1 MATTAPIPQSYGRGE
16 KLEAG
21 PARYIAEPAALG
33 LAGFALATMVLSFIN
48 VGVLDDASLPVA
60 LGLALAYG
68 GIVQLLAGMWAFIKN
83 DTFAAVALS
92 SYGGF
97 WISFWALNEFFLPKI
112 PTGQQAD
119 ALALYLIAWAVF
131 SFYMWIISFRVS
143 LAVMAVFLT
152 LWPTYLLLG
161 LGKAVDSTTLFNIG
175 GGFGIAT
182 AACAWY
188 ASFAIT
194 ANATTRRDWIPMG
207 ETRSAQQDA
216 PPEGAMP
223 ATQDRFNREE
233 QRRTPEGRPHA

>member
-119 ALALYLIAWAVF
+119 ALALYLFAWAVF

-161 LGKAVDSTTLFNIG
+161 LGKAVDSTILFNIG

-216 PPEGAMP
+216 PPEDAMP
-223 ATQDRFNREE
+223 ATQDRFSREE
-233 QRRTPEGRPHA
+233 QRPTPEGRPHA

>member
-1 MATTAPIPQSYGRGE
+1 MSTTSPIAPRFGRGE

-21 PARYIAEPAALG
+21 PARYIAEPAAVG
-33 LAGFALATMVLSFIN
+33 LAGFALSTMVLSFIN

-68 GIVQLLAGMWAFIKN
+68 GIVQLLAGMWAFVKN

-112 PTGQQAD
+112 PAGQQAD
-119 ALALYLIAWAVF
+119 ALALYLFSWAVF

-143 LAVMAVFLT
+143 MAVMAVFLT
-152 LWPTYLLLG
+152 LWPTYVLLG
-161 LGKAVDSTTLFNIG
+161 LGKALDSTVLFNIG

-194 ANATTRRDWIPMG
+194 ANMTTKRDWIPIG

-216 PPEGAMP
+216 AGDEPRYTLEGER
-223 ATQDRFNREE
+223 Q
-233 QRRTPEGRPHA
+233 TPSGRPPA

>member
-1 MATTAPIPQSYGRGE
+1 MATTSPAAQPLPRGIKPE
-16 KLEAG
+16 TG
-21 PARYIAEPAALG
+21 PARFIAEPAALG
-33 LAGFALATMVLSFIN
+33 LAAFALSTMVLSFIN
-48 VGVLDDASLPVA
+48 VGVLSDDTLPVA

-97 WISFWALNEFFLPKI
+97 WISFWALNEYFLPKI
-112 PTGQQAD
+112 PANHQGD
-119 ALALYLIAWAVF
+119 ALALYLFAWGVF
-131 SFYMWIISFRVS
+131 TLYMWVISFRVS

-152 LWPTYLLLG
+152 LWPAYLFLG
-161 LGKAVDSTTLFNIG
+161 LGKAIDSTVLFNIG

-188 ASFAIT
+188 TSFALT
-194 ANATTRRDWIPMG
+194 ANMTTRHEWIPVG

-216 PPEGAMP
+216 APPDAEVPEHERFSVEG
-223 ATQDRFNREE
+223 
-233 QRRTPEGRPHA
+233 QRRSPERRP